1 MKGKQIATFEWLLKI
16 DLLIVCL
23 FLFFPS
29 PLICTDFA
37 LPYREYFMLL
47 LSLIGAFGSF
57 YSSYI
62 CLLIFVVLM
71 LNIVVK
77 L

>member
-47 LSLIGAFGSF
+47 LS
-57 YSSYI
+57 
-62 CLLIFVVLM
+62 
-71 LNIVVK
+71 
-77 L
+77 